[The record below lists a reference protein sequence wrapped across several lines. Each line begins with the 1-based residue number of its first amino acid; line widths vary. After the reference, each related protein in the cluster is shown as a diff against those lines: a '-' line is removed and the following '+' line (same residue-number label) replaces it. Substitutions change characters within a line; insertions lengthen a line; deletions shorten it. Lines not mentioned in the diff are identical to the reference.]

1 MTRAQKDFMAMLRE
15 DADIEGWIVNDAGL
29 RAASGCCP
37 ILSVAGASLDDPP
50 YTGNCAWEGYAED
63 CGLTVEEAGEIVQ
76 AADRDYRQARKEGN
90 VPRIRELESAMLGA
104 CGLS

>member
-1 MTRAQKDFMAMLRE
+1 MAMLRE
-15 DADIEGWIVNDAGL
+15 NADIEGWTDSDDGL

-76 AADRDYRQARKEGN
+76 AADGDYRQARKDGN
-90 VPRIRELESAMLGA
+90 VPRIRELEAAMLEA
-104 CGLS
+104 CGLSEVG